1 VLDLSASSGFF
12 EYGNPANIIPQAMA
26 SLPTLGLLGDSETLD
41 SEEATAL
48 KAKKAKKDANTAAAK
63 AKKSA
68 SSKPAAAAP
77 VPVASR

>member
-1 VLDLSASSGFF
+1 
-12 EYGNPANIIPQAMA
+12 MA
-26 SLPTLGLLGDSETLD
+26 SLPPVGLLGDSETLD

-68 SSKPAAAAP
+68 STKPAKAAP